1 LSYDECDDEVD
12 CEDLL
17 AVIATLA
24 KKIYFSKKLPEALPM
39 NSVFEG
45 VRSTTLYKQ
54 ESLNISIKMNKL
66 DSEKHFWDGKH
77 IIAIF
82 KDA

>member
-1 LSYDECDDEVD
+1 
-12 CEDLL
+12 
-17 AVIATLA
+17 
-24 KKIYFSKKLPEALPM
+24 M

-82 KDA
+82 KDAQLVKFDG